1 MCYVISPYQA
11 GRLIVGEIEV
21 QVLRGCADQL
31 SPENS
36 VPRVTRPQG
45 WWSNSVEILR
55 PEGSFIKIWHGMLLA
70 SCVFA
75 VFVDPFFF
83 YLPVINEGNTCV
95 VVDKKLKIVA
105 ISLRSFTDMIYL
117 VNIALQFL
125 CPYYKNKD
133 SDTKPPRLVKDPQ
146 EIRKKYLSSYF
157 AIDFLAIL
165 PIPQVLGAFWYFFSI
180 ERQTSCWYLACEKH
194 DGCKLP
200 SSFSCDDR
208 GFGNDTFL
216 NDDCPVQTP
225 NNTLFDFG
233 IFLEALQSDTV
244 SSMDFLPKILFCF
257 WWGLRNLSS
266 YGSNLD
272 SSPYIWENFFAIMIS
287 ICGLFLFLYFIG
299 NLQTTTSK
307 QLQTVKDEKKKE
319 KIKTKKESIELWI
332 KRNGLECVLTREEDI
347 MFRTLKEDIMFH
359 IEQKLE
365 EKDDVNVDNPF
376 DLLPTYL
383 KLKIKHHLCLP
394 LLEKVPSQCL
404 IKKLVYPCLEHVYY
418 SKDNYIVRKGE
429 PLDRML
435 LITEGVVWKLA
446 SNSEGTASSSE
457 GTASSSWVC
466 LEKGQ
471 FCGEELLE
479 WEFKDSKVLISPM
492 TLKTHTKVEGFVLMA
507 KDLKDLLKGSSTFL
521 ESLYKS

>member
-1 MCYVISPYQA
+1 
-11 GRLIVGEIEV
+11 
-21 QVLRGCADQL
+21 
-31 SPENS
+31 
-36 VPRVTRPQG
+36 
-45 WWSNSVEILR
+45 
-55 PEGSFIKIWHGMLLA
+55 
-70 SCVFA
+70 
-75 VFVDPFFF
+75 
-83 YLPVINEGNTCV
+83 
-95 VVDKKLKIVA
+95 
-105 ISLRSFTDMIYL
+105 
-117 VNIALQFL
+117 
-125 CPYYKNKD
+125 
-133 SDTKPPRLVKDPQ
+133 
-146 EIRKKYLSSYF
+146 
-157 AIDFLAIL
+157 
-165 PIPQVLGAFWYFFSI
+165 
-180 ERQTSCWYLACEKH
+180 
-194 DGCKLP
+194 
-200 SSFSCDDR
+200 
-208 GFGNDTFL
+208 
-216 NDDCPVQTP
+216 
-225 NNTLFDFG
+225 
-233 IFLEALQSDTV
+233 
-244 SSMDFLPKILFCF
+244 
-257 WWGLRNLSS
+257 
-266 YGSNLD
+266 
-272 SSPYIWENFFAIMIS
+272 
-287 ICGLFLFLYFIG
+287 
-299 NLQTTTSK
+299 
-307 QLQTVKDEKKKE
+307 
-319 KIKTKKESIELWI
+319 
-332 KRNGLECVLTREEDI
+332 